1 MAPQKFVESDLAAVA
16 QGGKTTPARAPAP
29 ARSRAIIAAGLNS
42 LRHTVQAMTSATPKM
57 ASGSRG

>member
-1 MAPQKFVESDLAAVA
+1 VTLPPSLRA
-16 QGGKTTPARAPAP
+16 GKQPLHARQ
-29 ARSRAIIAAGLNS
+29 RQRAIIAAGLNS